1 MPAFTPFAQS
11 DVVLD
16 TQVVGTSTWTNNTNN
31 LKSMHTASSNAGT
44 GFLST
49 PTSSGA
55 FHLDVYNILS
65 DDNYQVLLNHNLGV
79 IFLHHQL
86 FYL

>member
-55 FHLDVYNILS
+55 FHLDVYNEHTSSLS
-65 DDNYQVLLNHNLGV
+65 SEIQ
-79 IFLHHQL
+79 F
-86 FYL
+86 

>member
-44 GFLST
+44 GGGAIGIGQVPT
-49 PTSSGA
+49 PQEQGFTGNDQSGRIA
-55 FHLDVYNILS
+55 GEA
-65 DDNYQVLLNHNLGV
+65 QATAEQQPTMG
-79 IFLHHQL
+79 QL
-86 FYL
+86 Q